1 LRISEISGIFLSED
15 SMQTATVKWVGEQQF
30 LATLPSGHA
39 VPIDSNREHNSA
51 PGPMELMLAALGAC
65 TATDVVLVLAK
76 KRQKLDSL
84 EIIISG
90 ERATEPPSVWT
101 KLEVL
106 YRLRGTLDEQ
116 AVKRAIE
123 LSETKYCGAS
133 ATLRKTAT
141 LTYRYEILPPE

>member
-1 LRISEISGIFLSED
+1 
-15 SMQTATVKWVGEQQF
+15 MQTATVKWVGEEQF

-51 PGPMELMLAALGAC
+51 PGPMELMLAALGSC
-65 TATDVVLVLAK
+65 TATDIVVILAK
-76 KRQKLDSL
+76 KRQKLESL

-90 ERATEPPSVWT
+90 ERAAQPPTVWT

-116 AVKRAIE
+116 AVARAIE
-123 LSETKYCGAS
+123 LSETKYCSAA
-133 ATLRKTAT
+133 ATLRKTAE
-141 LTYRYEILPPE
+141 LTYRYEILPSEQ